1 MAKRPKKNL
10 SSEDRRLWKQVTDTV
25 TPRQVNLTEGNEAF
39 ASAMQDV
46 QKVKMPAK
54 SSVKSAT
61 LSKVAMPS
69 YSPPRDRQ
77 RPDSAA
83 APPLLGY
90 NKREKS
96 RIARGHTTLDG
107 KIDLHGL
114 TQDQAHKAL
123 HIFIGR
129 AVASGW
135 KNVLVITGK
144 GTTHYNHS
152 LKSYGEL
159 GQESPGVL
167 RRKVPQWLSEPSVRN
182 MVLGYETASSSH
194 GGAGALFVKL
204 RRNNKL

>member
-1 MAKRPKKNL
+1 MAKRSKKNL

-25 TPRQVNLTEGNEAF
+25 KPRQVNLVEGDETF

-46 QKVKMPAK
+46 QKIKPTAK
-54 SSVKSAT
+54 SST
-61 LSKVAMPS
+61 LSKVTMPS
-69 YSPPRDRQ
+69 YSPLGVYQKPS
-77 RPDSAA
+77 SAA
-83 APPLLGY
+83 VPPLLGY

-96 RIARGHTTLDG
+96 RLARGHTTLDG

-123 HIFIGR
+123 HIFIGK

-144 GTTHYNHS
+144 GTTHYNHG
-152 LKSYGEL
+152 LKSYGEF
-159 GQESPGVL
+159 GREAPGVL

-182 MVLGYETASSSH
+182 KVLGYETASSSH
-194 GGAGALFVKL
+194 GGTGALFVKL
-204 RRNNKL
+204 RRK

>member
-1 MAKRPKKNL
+1 MAKRSGKNL

-25 TPRQVNLTEGNEAF
+25 TPRQVNLIEGDEEFLA
-39 ASAMQDV
+39 AMQTV
-46 QKVKMPAK
+46 NKGKISSTLEIKK
-54 SSVKSAT
+54 S

-69 YSPPRDRQ
+69 FSPPINQ
-77 RPDSAA
+77 QKSSAA
-83 APPLLGY
+83 TIPPLHGY

-96 RIARGHTTLDG
+96 RLSRGLTTIDG

-114 TQDQAHKAL
+114 TQDQAHQAL

-144 GTTHYNHS
+144 GKTHYNHS
-152 LKSYGEL
+152 LKSYGEF

-167 RRKVPQWLSEPSVRN
+167 RRKVPQWLGEPSVRN
-182 MVLGYETASSSH
+182 MIVGYETASSSH
-194 GGAGALFVKL
+194 GGTGALFVKL
-204 RRNNKL
+204 RRK

>member
-1 MAKRPKKNL
+1 MAKRSNKNL
-10 SSEDRRLWKQVTDTV
+10 SPEDRRLWKKVTDTV
-25 TPRQVNLTEGNEAF
+25 TPRQVSLVEDAEVF

-46 QKVKMPAK
+46 QKVKTSAK
-54 SSVKSAT
+54 STIKTSS
-61 LSKVAMPS
+61 LSKVAMPT
-69 YSPPRDRQ
+69 YSPPRDHQ
-77 RPDSAA
+77 KPSSSVV
-83 APPLLGY
+83 PPLLGY

-96 RIARGHTTLDG
+96 RLARGHTTLDG

-144 GTTHYNHS
+144 GTTHFNHS
-152 LKSYGEL
+152 LKSYGEF

-167 RRKVPQWLSEPSVRN
+167 RRKVPQWLGEPSVRN

-194 GGAGALFVKL
+194 GGTGALFVKL

>member
-1 MAKRPKKNL
+1 MAKRSGKNL

-25 TPRQVNLTEGNEAF
+25 TPRKINLIEGDNEFLA
-39 ASAMQDV
+39 AMQDV
-46 QKVKMPAK
+46 KKGSNFPSSDIKK
-54 SSVKSAT
+54 SS

-69 YSPPRDRQ
+69 YSPSINQQKPL
-77 RPDSAA
+77 SATV
-83 APPLLGY
+83 PPLLGY

-96 RIARGHTTLDG
+96 RLSRGLTTIDG

-123 HIFIGR
+123 HIFVGR

-152 LKSYGEL
+152 LKSCGEI

-182 MVLGYETASSSH
+182 MVLGYETASVSH
-194 GGAGALFVKL
+194 GGTGALFVRL
-204 RRNNKL
+204 RKR

>member
-1 MAKRPKKNL
+1 MAKRSKKNL

-25 TPRQVNLTEGNEAF
+25 TPRQVNLAEGDEAF
-39 ASAMQDV
+39 AAAMQDV
-46 QKVKMPAK
+46 QKIKTSTK
-54 SSVKSAT
+54 STIKKST

-69 YSPPRDRQ
+69 YSPPRDSKKSS
-77 RPDSAA
+77 SATV
-83 APPLLGY
+83 PPLLGY

-96 RIARGHTTLDG
+96 RLARGHTTLDG

-114 TQDQAHKAL
+114 TQDQAHRAL

-144 GTTHYNHS
+144 GKTHFNHS

-194 GGAGALFVKL
+194 GGTGALFVRL
-204 RRNNKL
+204 RRK

>member
-1 MAKRPKKNL
+1 MAKRSGKNL

-25 TPRQVNLTEGNEAF
+25 TPRQINLIEDDETF
-39 ASAMQDV
+39 AAAMHDV
-46 QKVKMPAK
+46 QKVKTAAK
-54 SSVKSAT
+54 TVGKTSQ

-69 YSPPRDRQ
+69 YSPPINTQ
-77 RPDSAA
+77 KLSTASV
-83 APPLLGY
+83 PPLLGF

-96 RIARGHTTLDG
+96 RLARGHTTLDG

-114 TQDQAHKAL
+114 TQDQAHRAL

-129 AVASGW
+129 AVASGR

-152 LKSYGEL
+152 LKSYGEFT
-159 GQESPGVL
+159 QESPGVL

-194 GGAGALFVKL
+194 GGTGALFVKL
-204 RRNNKL
+204 RKK

>member
-25 TPRQVNLTEGNEAF
+25 TPRQVNLNEGDEAF
-39 ASAMQDV
+39 ASAMQDI
-46 QKVKMPAK
+46 QKVKISGKPTVK
-54 SSVKSAT
+54 TSSM
-61 LSKVAMPS
+61 SKVAMPS
-69 YSPPRDRQ
+69 YSPLRDSKK
-77 RPDSAA
+77 PSSAA
-83 APPLLGY
+83 VPPLLGY

-96 RIARGHTTLDG
+96 RLARGHTTLDG

-144 GTTHYNHS
+144 GTTHYNHG

-167 RRKVPQWLSEPSVRN
+167 RRKVPQWLSEPSVRS

-194 GGAGALFVKL
+194 GGTGALFVRL
-204 RRNNKL
+204 RKI

>member
-1 MAKRPKKNL
+1 MAKRSGKNL
-10 SSEDRRLWKQVTDTV
+10 SSEDRRLWKKVTDTV
-25 TPRQVNLTEGNEAF
+25 TPRNINSINVDDEFLA
-39 ASAMQDV
+39 AMQNTN
-46 QKVKMPAK
+46 
-54 SSVKSAT
+54 KSANNAHIYIKKSP

-69 YSPPRDRQ
+69 YSPPVSRQ
-77 RPDSAA
+77 KSPSSTM
-83 APPLLGY
+83 PPLLGY

-96 RIARGHTTLDG
+96 RLSRGHTTIDG

-123 HIFIGR
+123 HIFVGR

-152 LKSYGEL
+152 LKSYGEF

-167 RRKVPQWLSEPSVRN
+167 RRKVPLWLSEPSLRN
-182 MVLGYETASSSH
+182 MVLGYETASTSH
-194 GGAGALFVKL
+194 GGTGALFVRL
-204 RRNNKL
+204 RKK

>member
-1 MAKRPKKNL
+1 MAKRSNKNL
-10 SSEDRRLWKQVTDTV
+10 SAEDRRLWKQVTDTV
-25 TPRQVNLTEGNEAF
+25 TPRQVNLIEDDEAF
-39 ASAMQDV
+39 AAAMQDV
-46 QKVKMPAK
+46 QKIKK
-54 SSVKSAT
+54 SS

-69 YSPPRDRQ
+69 YSPPRDSQ
-77 RPDSAA
+77 KSFSTTV
-83 APPLLGY
+83 PPLLGY

-96 RIARGHTTLDG
+96 RLARGHTILDG

-114 TQDQAHKAL
+114 TQDQAHRAL

-144 GTTHYNHS
+144 GKTHFNPG
-152 LKSYGEL
+152 LKSHGEW

-194 GGAGALFVKL
+194 GGTGALFVRL
-204 RRNNKL
+204 RRK

>member
-1 MAKRPKKNL
+1 MAKRSGKNL

-25 TPRQVNLTEGNEAF
+25 TPRHVNLIEGEETF
-39 ASAMQDV
+39 AAAMQDV
-46 QKVKMPAK
+46 QKVKT
-54 SSVKSAT
+54 ST

-69 YSPPRDRQ
+69 YSPPTSQ
-77 RPDSAA
+77 KKITSATV
-83 APPLLGY
+83 PPLLGY

-96 RIARGHTTLDG
+96 RLSRGLTTIDG

-114 TQDQAHKAL
+114 TQDQAHRAL

-144 GTTHYNHS
+144 GKTHFNHS

-167 RRKVPQWLSEPSVRN
+167 RRKVPQWLSEPSIRN
-182 MVLGYETASSSH
+182 MVIGYETASSSH
-194 GGAGALFVKL
+194 GGIGALFVRL
-204 RRNNKL
+204 RKV